1 MKAIGS
7 GIAAVVLAV
16 LCLAFWPMS
25 SVPNGHVGI
34 ITVFGKPQPEA
45 LSPGLNYVGFFAHVH
60 DFNIQQQASSYKAA
74 AGTKDLQSVH
84 TTVTVNYH
92 PSSSSAVALYSEIG
106 ADYADK
112 LITPAV
118 HDRTKAVTALYTA
131 EELVTKRAR
140 VVEEVRAGISDLVR
154 ARSTNRVIV
163 DSVVITDF
171 GFDPAF
177 AAAIVEKQVSE
188 QKAQTANYNLQKA
201 QIDAQQSVANARA
214 AAAGF
219 QAQAQSLTPQML
231 QMEWIKKWDGTLP
244 TYMVGSQGGGT
255 MMMLPTPTARSKEQ
269 Q

>member
-1 MKAIGS
+1 
-7 GIAAVVLAV
+7 
-16 LCLAFWPMS
+16 MS